1 MWLRGASTL
10 RSIGLLLLVRS
21 IKDAR
26 RAHTVLGGGDGK
38 ESMDGLCHITTTAK
52 GNKVFLL
59 AVRSDVHKAS
69 AGNRR
74 QCSLDLKLVV
84 GDVTNSTGGKLSERI
99 KWGDPKSFLRH
110 IYAAFQKCELR
121 GCAASGGPGV
131 VVESDTL
138 VFRV

>member
-10 RSIGLLLLVRS
+10 RGIGPLLLVRS
-21 IKDAR
+21 IRDTW

-38 ESMDGLCHITTTAK
+38 ESMGGLCHLTTTAE

-59 AVRSDVHKAS
+59 AVSSDVQKE
-69 AGNRR
+69 GLEWKWD
-74 QCSLDLKLVV
+74 SLKLKLVV

-99 KWGDPKSFLRH
+99 KWGDPKSFLHH

-121 GCAASGGPGV
+121 GCVASGGPGV
-131 VVESDTL
+131 VVEGDTL